1 MGNLSCMKPSDYAMG
16 IMVSLTWGM
25 GIVFAKAAIDYF
37 PPMLLMAMR
46 STLTAFVLIWFMKI
60 PKGSLG
66 TIFLISAIS
75 GTAQFCLTLTGLQHV
90 DASAAAL
97 LMQLEVP
104 LLVLLGVML
113 LGERPG
119 LQKWFGIALTFLGAL
134 FIAGEPRFAGAW
146 FYIAL
151 IIGGCGAWALGQL
164 MVRKLDGIDG
174 LTIAGWVAIFAA
186 PQLFAMSA
194 AFETNQLEA
203 IRSAGWVVWAA
214 VIYLS
219 IVMTVIGYGMWYTL
233 LRRHEIGTVAP
244 FLLLMPVF
252 SVIGGVVFLGEM
264 LTLTTIAGGAVIV
277 LGVYFTMREQAPR
290 PVPAQPRPSAPL
302 CRPAFRS

>member
-1 MGNLSCMKPSDYAMG
+1 MGL
-16 IMVSLTWGM
+16 MVALTWGL

-37 PPMLLMAMR
+37 PPMLLMAIR
-46 STLTAFVLIWFMKI
+46 STLTALVLVWFVKL

-66 TIFLISAIS
+66 TIFLISAVS

-104 LLVLLGVML
+104 FLVLLGVLL

-134 FIAGEPRFAGAW
+134 FIAGEPRFSGAW
-146 FYIAL
+146 FYIL
-151 IIGGCGAWALGQL
+151 LLIGGCVAWAMGQL
-164 MVRKLDGIDG
+164 MVRRLKGIDG
-174 LTIAGWVAIFAA
+174 ITVAGWVAIFAV

-203 IRSAGWVVWAA
+203 IKSAGWVVWAA

-219 IVMTVIGYGMWYTL
+219 IGMTVAGYGMWYTL
-233 LRRHEIGTVAP
+233 LRRHEVGTVAP

-252 SVIGGVVFLGEM
+252 SVIGGVVFLGET
-264 LTLTTIAGGAVIV
+264 LTITTIAGGAIIV
-277 LGVYFTMREQAPR
+277 LGVYFTMRQHALRTPTA
-290 PVPAQPRPSAPL
+290 PAQPPATL
-302 CRPAFRS
+302 TRPAFRS

>member
-1 MGNLSCMKPSDYAMG
+1 MG

-37 PPMLLMAMR
+37 PPMLLMALR
-46 STLTAFVLIWFMKI
+46 STLTALVLIWFMKI

-104 LLVLLGVML
+104 FLVLLGVLL

-151 IIGGCGAWALGQL
+151 LVGGCAAWALGQL
-164 MVRKLDGIDG
+164 MVRKLNGIDG
-174 LTIAGWVAIFAA
+174 ITVAGWVAIFAT

-194 AFETNQLEA
+194 AFEANQLEA
-203 IRSAGWVVWAA
+203 MVSAGWVVWGA

-219 IVMTVIGYGMWYTL
+219 IGMTVIGYGMWYTL
-233 LRRHEIGTVAP
+233 LRRHEVGKVAP

-252 SVIGGVVFLGEM
+252 SVIGGVMFLGEM
-264 LTLTTIAGGAVIV
+264 LTLTTIAGGVVIV
-277 LGVYFTMREQAPR
+277 LGVYYTMREHTSRA
-290 PVPAQPRPSAPL
+290 VPAQPHPPATMS
-302 CRPAFRS
+302 RPAFRS